1 MEQKNLKIV
10 SFRME
15 RYRAI
20 NLKRMLRN
28 KSLMVSDVFRR
39 FAEKLL
45 TDTERTLD
53 FLDEV

>member
-15 RYRAI
+15 RYRAM

-39 FAEKLL
+39 FAERLL
-45 TDTERTLD
+45 TDTERALD